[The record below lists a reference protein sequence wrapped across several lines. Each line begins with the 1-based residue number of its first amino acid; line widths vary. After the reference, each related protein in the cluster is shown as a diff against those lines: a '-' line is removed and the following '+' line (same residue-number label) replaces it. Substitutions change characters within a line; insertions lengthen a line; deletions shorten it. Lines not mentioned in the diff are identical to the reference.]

1 MKKVLDIFGVG
12 GASAI
17 TDKNSGQKKTKMDI
31 KLENEIE
38 RAVNQYGMRPM
49 DSNEQPD
56 FVIN

>member
-17 TDKNSGQKKTKMDI
+17 TDKNFGQKKTKMDI

-49 DSNEQPD
+49 DGSE
-56 FVIN
+56 